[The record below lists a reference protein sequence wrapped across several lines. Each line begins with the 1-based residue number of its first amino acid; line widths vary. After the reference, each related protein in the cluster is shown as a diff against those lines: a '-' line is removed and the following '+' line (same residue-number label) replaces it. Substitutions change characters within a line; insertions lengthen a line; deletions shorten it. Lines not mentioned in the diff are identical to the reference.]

1 MGQTHR
7 PDRPSSAKRRTQP
20 GLGDTLRPGEANKWL
35 KSSPGGSTKQ
45 RKESPPPV
53 RGATS
58 YDSPKS
64 SKQPTQSQLD
74 SMFGST
80 AKSRA
85 SPKDS
90 LYGQS
95 RKSPIDEDS
104 YSKSRASPKEGMFPQ
119 PRKSPVQ
126 EDPYSKSRASPKEGM
141 FPSTRMSP
149 VDEDRYDKYGGK
161 RASPKDGLFS
171 SLRKSPV
178 DEEAYDKKQRSQSPF
193 SSSLPKTLT
202 GASDKKSPKATD
214 RKSPLAK
221 EMSKEDLIFG
231 RKTPTKEQ

>member
-35 KSSPGGSTKQ
+35 KSSAGSSTKQ

-90 LYGQS
+90 LFGQS

-104 YSKSRASPKEGMFPQ
+104 YSKSRSSPKEGMFPQ

-126 EDPYSKSRASPKEGM
+126 EDPYGKSRASPKEGM
-141 FPSTRMSP
+141 FPSTSTRMSP
-149 VDEDRYDKYGGK
+149 VDDKYDKYGGK
-161 RASPKDGLFS
+161 RASPKDNLFS

-178 DEEAYDKKQRSQSPF
+178 DEEAADKKQRSKSPF
-193 SSSLPKTLT
+193 STSLPKSLS
-202 GASDKKSPKATD
+202 GASDKSPKAAD
-214 RKSPLAK
+214 RTSPLTK
-221 EMSKEDLIFG
+221 EMSKEEMIFG